1 MPQRHSLLSG
11 ALADAE
17 VGRPGQRGRRS
28 NSSWESPQARNLL
41 RATHRRCISGAGV
54 VGEST
59 AGLRPGTPGVPSRR
73 RVDRTAWSL
82 TVASGCR
89 VGPTSRQCGPRR
101 RVWCGAYRGSLRAG
115 SGLERRC
122 PTVGSQEGGRYRPS
136 GGRLMLQAVPRS
148 GQQSCSGDGSL
159 LAQSDIAERLIRLP
173 CSGGSWTESNW
184 SRGLGSLGPVRT
196 IRTPVE
202 VERVFC

>member
-1 MPQRHSLLSG
+1 MPKSDGQANVVVVQVLLGKPAG
-11 ALADAE
+11 AQ
-17 VGRPGQRGRRS
+17 P
-28 NSSWESPQARNLL
+28 L
-41 RATHRRCISGAGV
+41 RAAYRRCISGAGV

-122 PTVGSQEGGRYRPS
+122 PTVGSPEGGRYRPS